1 MAWEMTALAYPLD
14 TAFALDAEVID
25 ELAKAA
31 GVGEQVSEI
40 TEGDC
45 WSA

>member
-25 ELAKAA
+25 E
-31 GVGEQVSEI
+31 SR
-40 TEGDC
+40 
-45 WSA
+45 